1 MLVFSFSSFDIHP
14 LVNFS
19 QTYLN
24 MFLCDVTGIVAN
36 ASKLNTSIAQV
47 FQNQHAQKMRRKS
60 LFNLFFCLLSSFCM
74 TGPTAAG

>member
-1 MLVFSFSSFDIHP
+1 MLVFFSSFDIHP

-24 MFLCDVTGIVAN
+24 MFPCDVTEIVAN
-36 ASKLNTSIAQV
+36 ASKFNISIAQV

-60 LFNLFFCLLSSFCM
+60 LLKLFFCLLSSFCM
-74 TGPTAAG
+74 TSPTAAG

>member
-1 MLVFSFSSFDIHP
+1 MLVFSSSFDIHP

-24 MFLCDVTGIVAN
+24 MFPCDVTGIVAN
-36 ASKLNTSIAQV
+36 ASKFNISIAQV

-60 LFNLFFCLLSSFCM
+60 LLKLFFCLLSSFCM
-74 TGPTAAG
+74 TSPTAAG

>member
-1 MLVFSFSSFDIHP
+1 MLVFFSSFDIHP

-24 MFLCDVTGIVAN
+24 MFPCDVTGIVAN
-36 ASKLNTSIAQV
+36 ASKFNISIAQV

-60 LFNLFFCLLSSFCM
+60 LLKLFFCLLSSFCM
-74 TGPTAAG
+74 TSPTAAG